1 MGREPAAHDTGYLH
15 IRHSHIFTCTQLN
28 PRRDSAPL
36 LVVSVFAMK
45 KVTTFLLLFFF
56 AYRVSAQF
64 VLSGKITDFD
74 TGDALPGAS
83 IQLTGSVRGTTSGG
97 SGAYALRNVP
107 AGTYEVRVSYVGFE
121 TSIQTVDLRSGD
133 AALNAAL
140 HRSTYQADEVV
151 VSATRATRQTGMAF
165 TNVGAEE
172 IRKQNLGQD
181 LPVLLNF
188 QPSLVSTS
196 DAGAGVGYTGFR
208 IRGSDATRINVTL
221 NGIPYN
227 DAESQ
232 GTFWV
237 NMPDFA
243 SSVSSIQIQ
252 RGAGT
257 STNGAGAF
265 GATVNIQTNEF
276 RKDAY
281 AETNHSYGSF
291 NTLKNNVLVGTGLLG
306 GKFTVDARLS
316 RLKSDGFIDRARS
329 DLKSFYV
336 SGAYF
341 GKKSFVRLN
350 VFSGQET
357 TFQAWE
363 GVPEARLRGDREGM
377 LGFIDRNGLSEAAA
391 THLLNSNS
399 RTYNAYTYDNQVDN
413 YQQDHYQL
421 LTSHQ
426 LARGLSLNLNLH
438 YTKGRG
444 YFEQYREGDK
454 LGNYGLPNVTLGDTV
469 IQNTDLIR
477 RRWLDNDFYGTVFSL
492 DYDSYKRL
500 KVSLGGGWN
509 RYTGKHFGE
518 VIWARFASTGNIR
531 HRYYD
536 NDATKTDFNLYGK
549 GTYQFTDALNGYAD
563 LQVRTVNYAFLGFDQ
578 NQNNVQQ
585 TARLTFFNPKF
596 GLNYVLGEASSVYGS
611 LSVAHREPNRD
622 DFTQSTPQSRPR
634 AERLVDYEAGYRFQ
648 RGKVAAQ
655 VNGFFMNYRDQL
667 ILTGQVND
675 VGNYIRTNV
684 PRSYRAGLEIE
695 LGWQPIRT
703 VKWNANATFSQ
714 NKIQQFTTFYDD
726 YDTGEQ
732 RRETFSN
739 TDIAFSP
746 NVIVGSQLAYT
757 GVKALEIAL
766 LTKYV
771 GRQFLDNTS
780 DPTRQLDAYF
790 TNDVRLIYSLNPRFA
805 KGLTLSL
812 LLNNVFNERYESN
825 GYTFSYAAGG
835 RLVTENFYY
844 PQAGFNVLAGI
855 SLKF

>member
-1 MGREPAAHDTGYLH
+1 
-15 IRHSHIFTCTQLN
+15 
-28 PRRDSAPL
+28 
-36 LVVSVFAMK
+36 MK
-45 KVTTFLLLFFF
+45 KATALLLCLLLAF
-56 AYRVSAQF
+56 RVSAQF
-64 VLSGKITDFD
+64 GLSGKITDAD
-74 TGDALPGAS
+74 GGEALPGAS
-83 IQLTGSVRGTTSGG
+83 IQLTGTVRGAASNGNGT
-97 SGAYALRNVP
+97 YALRNVP

-121 TSIQTVDLRSGD
+121 TSVQTVDLRSGD
-133 AALNAAL
+133 ATLNAAL
-140 HRSTYQADEVV
+140 RRSTYQADEVV

-188 QPSLVSTS
+188 QPSVVSTS
-196 DAGAGVGYTGFR
+196 DAGAGVGYTGIR

-265 GATVNIQTNEF
+265 GATVNVQTNEF

-291 NTLKNNVLVGTGLLG
+291 NTLKNNVLFGTGPLA
-306 GKFTVDARLS
+306 GKFTVDGRLS
-316 RLKSDGFIDRARS
+316 RLKSDGFIDRASS
-329 DLKSFYV
+329 DLRSFYL
-336 SGAYF
+336 SGGYF

-350 VFSGQET
+350 VFSGQEK

-363 GVPEARLRGDREGM
+363 GVPESRLRGDREGM
-377 LGFIDRNGLSEAAA
+377 LAFIDRNGLGPAAA
-391 THLLNSNS
+391 TNLLNSGS
-399 RTYNAYTYDNQVDN
+399 RTYNPYTYDNQTDN

-426 LARGLSLNLNLH
+426 LARGLSLTANLH

-444 YFEQYREGDK
+444 YYEQFREGND
-454 LGNYGLPNVTLGDTV
+454 LSDYGLPPVALGGDTV
-469 IQNTDLIR
+469 RTTDLVR

-500 KVSLGGGWN
+500 KFSFGGGWN

-549 GTYQFTDALNGYAD
+549 ATYQFTDAFNGYTD
-563 LQVRTVNYAFLGFDQ
+563 LQVRTVDYAFLGFDQ

-585 TARLTFFNPKF
+585 TANLTFFNPKV
-596 GLNYVLGEASSVYGS
+596 GLNFALGEGSSVYGS
-611 LSVAHREPNRD
+611 LSVANREPNRD
-622 DFTQSTPQSRPR
+622 DYTQSTPLSRPK

-655 VNGFFMNYRDQL
+655 ANGFFMNYRDQL

-675 VGNYIRTNV
+675 VGGYIRTNV
-684 PRSYRAGLEIE
+684 PRSHRAGLELE
-695 LGWQPIRT
+695 LGWQPLRT

-714 NKIQQFTTFYDD
+714 NKIREFTAFYDD

-732 RRETFSN
+732 RRETFKN

-746 NVIVGSQLAYT
+746 NVIFGSQLAYT
-757 GVKALEIAL
+757 GIQHLEIAL
-766 LTKYV
+766 LSKYV
-771 GRQFLDNTS
+771 GRQFLDNTT
-780 DPTRQLDAYF
+780 DATRQLGAYF
-790 TNDVRLIYSLNPRFA
+790 TNDVRLVYDAKPRFA

-812 LLNNVFNERYESN
+812 LLNNVFSEQYESN
-825 GYTFSYAAGG
+825 GYTYSYAAGG
-835 RLVTENFYY
+835 QLVTENFYY
-844 PQAGFNVLAGI
+844 PQAGFNVLAGV